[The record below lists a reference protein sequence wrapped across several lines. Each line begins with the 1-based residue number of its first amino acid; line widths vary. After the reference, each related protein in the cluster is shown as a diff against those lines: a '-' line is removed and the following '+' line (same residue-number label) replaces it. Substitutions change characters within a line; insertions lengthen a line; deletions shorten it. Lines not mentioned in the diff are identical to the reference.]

1 VLVTFFIKA
10 RKSLMRFMIRLFFT
24 AELFQ
29 TLTPRFQEKRL
40 GDVQEQGA

>member
-1 VLVTFFIKA
+1 M
-10 RKSLMRFMIRLFFT
+10 SFMIRSFCM

>member
-1 VLVTFFIKA
+1 
-10 RKSLMRFMIRLFFT
+10 MRFMMLAFCT

-29 TLTPRFQEKRL
+29 TLTLRFQEKRL